1 MGKWR
6 HIVFIIIVIVAG
18 ISKENK
24 KAIYPVSRDLRDILT
39 ELSPP
44 WPFSMTANAI
54 VCRDWICF

>member
-1 MGKWR
+1 M
-6 HIVFIIIVIVAG
+6 AG

-24 KAIYPVSRDLRDILT
+24 KAIYPVSRNLRDILT